1 LIKFGV
7 LTAQGDNMPRIF
19 LSSKFLFLLPFTF
32 LSTFP
37 SPMLAAGFEGQVL
50 STDKSPVVGAMVTAR
65 FGSPF
70 QERTVFTDE
79 EGRYQIGGLSG
90 KTDHKFRVRRI
101 GWHDIREQ
109 HESAAGQ
116 ENAVI
121 NFNMTRHTD
130 AAEVAA
136 QLPAN
141 HWYALVL
148 EQIDDEYEREQLVR
162 QCTYCHQQGS
172 EATRVYR
179 NPEEWHKVLALMARM
194 GGGLDM
200 DFRKKIP
207 DLFNTAYDPKTA
219 VPRLTEGFQDP
230 GFSPPPNE
238 IVRRSV
244 IDEYELGGRS
254 SMQHDMIVHTDG
266 TIYSVDMT
274 TDTLFHLDPA
284 VEGGARETFHIPS
297 NDLPLGGNLAS
308 GALPSNTDMRVGPHS
323 LQVGEDG
330 ALWITLAVGNKLA
343 RFDVDEKNFTIEELP
358 EGIYPH
364 TLRIDGKG
372 RIWYTIAV
380 SNHVGMFDPRTG
392 QHEII
397 RVPARSFGEEV
408 VLRLLPTVIW
418 LSQYIDMDL
427 GGGEGSS
434 LPVPYGIDFAP
445 DGGVWFSQLN
455 AHRIG
460 HIDPD
465 TFEITMIDTP
475 FTAPRRMRFDSKGKL
490 WIPGFSSNL
499 ISRYDIDSGEFEHF
513 EIPVEPLGTETPYAL
528 NVDLSTDDVWICGT
542 NSDSLI
548 RFQQASEEFTIYPLP
563 TRVTYTRDI
572 DFAADGSVWTSNS
585 NAPAWQIETGVPRVI
600 HLDVNGSMK
609 VPLVSSAR

>member
-1 LIKFGV
+1 MHHVSSSLRSLTLVLI
-7 LTAQGDNMPRIF
+7 
-19 LSSKFLFLLPFTF
+19 LPL
-32 LSTFP
+32 LSTF
-37 SPMLAAGFEGQVL
+37 SLAAGFEGLVI
-50 STDKSPVVGAMVTAR
+50 SNDEAPVVGAMVTAR

-70 QERTVFTDE
+70 QERTVFTDS
-79 EGRYQIGGLSG
+79 EGRYQIGGLPG
-90 KTDHKFRVRRI
+90 TTEHKVRVRRI

-109 HESAAGQ
+109 HETPTGQ
-116 ENAVI
+116 ENSTI
-121 NFNMTRHTD
+121 NFTMIRHTD

-141 HWYALVL
+141 HWFALVL
-148 EQIDDEYEREQLVR
+148 EQLTDEYEREQFVR
-162 QCTYCHQQGS
+162 QCTFCHQQGS

-179 NPEEWHKVLALMARM
+179 DPEEWHKVLALMARM

-200 DFRKKIP
+200 ELREKLP
-207 DLFNTAYDPKTA
+207 ELFNSAYDPKTA
-219 VPRLTEGFQDP
+219 IPRLTKGFQEP
-230 GFSPPPNE
+230 GFSPPPSE
-238 IVRRSV
+238 IVRQAV
-244 IDEYELGGRS
+244 IDEYQLGGRS

-274 TDTLFHLDPA
+274 TDTLFHLDPS
-284 VEGGARETFHIPS
+284 VQGGARESFHIPS
-297 NDLPLGGNLAS
+297 NDLPLGGVLAS
-308 GALPSNTDMRVGPHS
+308 GVLPPNSDMRVGPHS

-330 ALWITLAVGNKLA
+330 AVWITLAVGNKLA
-343 RFDVDEKNFTIEELP
+343 RFDTVEKSFSIEDLP

-364 TLRIDGKG
+364 TLRIDKKG

-380 SNHVGMFDPRTG
+380 SNHVGMFDPKTG
-392 QHEII
+392 QHEVI
-397 RVPARSFGEEV
+397 RVPARNFAEEV
-408 VLRLLPTVIW
+408 TLRLLPAIMW
-418 LSQYIDMDL
+418 LSQYIELDL
-427 GGGEGSS
+427 GGGEGAS

-460 HIDPD
+460 HIDPE

-475 FTAPRRMRFDSKGKL
+475 FTAPRRIRFDSKGKL

-499 ISRYDIDSGEFEHF
+499 ISKFDPETGDFEHF

-528 NVDLSTDDVWICGT
+528 NVDLVTDDVWICGT

-548 RFQQASEEFTIYPLP
+548 RFEQSSEKFTIYPLP

-572 DFAADGSVWTSNS
+572 DFAQDGSVWTSNS
-585 NAPAWQIETGVPRVI
+585 NVPAWQIETGVPRVI
-600 HLDVNGSMK
+600 HLDVNGRLK
-609 VPLVSSAR
+609 VPFVSQVQ

>member
-1 LIKFGV
+1 MHRVSSSVRSLSAIILLSFFSTTFST
-7 LTAQGDNMPRIF
+7 TA
-19 LSSKFLFLLPFTF
+19 
-32 LSTFP
+32 
-37 SPMLAAGFEGQVL
+37 LAAGFEGLVL
-50 STDKSPVVGAMVTAR
+50 SNDGAPVVGAMVTSR

-70 QERTVFTDE
+70 QERTVFTGED
-79 EGRYQIGGLSG
+79 GRYQIGGLPEATSQLI
-90 KTDHKFRVRRI
+90 RVRRI

-109 HESAAGQ
+109 HESASGHK
-116 ENAVI
+116 NSAVDFTMI
-121 NFNMTRHTD
+121 RHTD

-148 EQIDDEYEREQLVR
+148 EQLTDEYEREQLVR
-162 QCTYCHQQGS
+162 QCTYCHQQGN
-172 EATRVYR
+172 EATRLHR
-179 NPEEWHKVLALMARM
+179 DPEEWHKVLALMARM
-194 GGGLDM
+194 GGALDM
-200 DFRKKIP
+200 EFREKIP
-207 DLFNTAYDPKTA
+207 ELFNSAYDPKTA
-219 VPRLTEGFQDP
+219 VPRLTKGFQEPD
-230 GFSPPPNE
+230 FSPPPGAV
-238 IVRRSV
+238 VRQAV
-244 IDEYELGGRS
+244 IDEYQLGGRS

-274 TDTLFHLDPA
+274 TDTLFHLDPEA
-284 VEGGARETFHIPS
+284 EGGARESFHIPS
-297 NDLPLGGNLAS
+297 ENLPLGGSLAS

-330 ALWITLAVGNKLA
+330 AVWITLAVGNKLA
-343 RFDVDEKNFTIEELP
+343 RFDTDEKSFSIEELP
-358 EGIYPH
+358 AGIYPH
-364 TLRIDGKG
+364 TLRIDDKG

-380 SNHVGMFDPRTG
+380 SNHVGMFDPSSG
-392 QHEII
+392 QHEVI
-397 RVPARSFGEEV
+397 RVPARDFGEEV
-408 VLRLLPTVIW
+408 ALRLLPAIMW
-418 LSQYIDMDL
+418 ISQYVDLDL

-475 FTAPRRMRFDSKGKL
+475 FTAPRRMRFDSNGKL

-499 ISRYDIDSGEFEHF
+499 ISKFDIDTGEFEHF

-528 NVDLSTDDVWICGT
+528 NVDLTTDDVWICGT

-548 RFQQASEEFTIYPLP
+548 RFQQSTGEFTIYPLP

-572 DFAADGSVWTSNS
+572 DFAQDGSVWTSNS

-600 HLDVNGSMK
+600 HLDVNGRMK
-609 VPLVSSAR
+609 VPFVSSTQ